1 MAIKAI
7 IFDCFGVLV
16 SSGRVN
22 MYRDYPMLHAE
33 IDDLERQMD
42 YGMASR
48 QQFND
53 SVSELTGLSVDEI
66 ERRYWS
72 IYARNE
78 LVIDWANQLKTS
90 GEYKVGVLSNVG
102 RGFISDFLPEIDRGD
117 LFDSVIL
124 SSSVGMIKPDPAIFE
139 LAAKQLNVLT
149 YECVMIDDL
158 PPNIDAAQFA
168 GMKGIVFGSLNQAK
182 SDLRELLELSYA

>member
-1 MAIKAI
+1 
-7 IFDCFGVLV
+7 
-16 SSGRVN
+16 
-22 MYRDYPMLHAE
+22 MYQDYPMLHGQF
-33 IDDLERQMD
+33 DDLERQMD

-53 SVSELTGLSVDEI
+53 SVAGLTGLSVDEI
-66 ERRYWS
+66 EQRYWS

-78 LVIDWANQLKTS
+78 PVISWANHLKTS
-90 GEYKVGVLSNVG
+90 GEYRIGVLSNVG
-102 RGFISDFLPEIDRGD
+102 KGFISDFLPEIDGGD

-124 SSSVGMIKPDPAIFE
+124 SSSVGIIKPDPAIFE

-158 PPNIDAAQFA
+158 PSNIDAAKFA
-168 GMKGIVFGSLNQAK
+168 GMEGIVFGSIHQAK
-182 SDLRELLELSYA
+182 SDFRELLELPHA